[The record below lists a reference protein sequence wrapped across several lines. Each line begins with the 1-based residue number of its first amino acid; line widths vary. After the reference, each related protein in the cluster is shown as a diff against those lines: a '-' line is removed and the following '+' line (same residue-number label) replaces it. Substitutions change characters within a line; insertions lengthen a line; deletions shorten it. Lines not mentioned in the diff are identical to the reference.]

1 MTGGNLAALIK
12 HSSECDITVMASM
25 APWKCRD
32 ATSVTGMVMGVR
44 GWNSSKIL
52 EERSLW
58 SCKGKGRLEGTQETA
73 EELR

>member
-1 MTGGNLAALIK
+1 
-12 HSSECDITVMASM
+12 M

-44 GWNSSKIL
+44 GWNSSKTL

-58 SCKGKGRLEGTQETA
+58 SCKGKSCLEGAQETA
-73 EELR
+73 EKLGQDAAEEKSWSEHLEAGVAQTL